1 MSSRTV
7 IFDAFGTVV
16 RISRR
21 TNPYRL
27 LLREGIKQGR
37 HPHPDDARHI
47 MTLNL
52 DLQGAA
58 EHLGIRLSLSRM
70 EEIETALQAE
80 LDSVE
85 AYPDAIQAITT
96 FQKRGF
102 ALGICSNLAKPYGA
116 AVKRL
121 FPKMDAYAF
130 SFEVGAA
137 KPDPR
142 IYKALLQ
149 MIDAM
154 PGQSAVAIDS
164 RVWMVGDSVRCD
176 RDGARAVGIK
186 GHYLDRSGVSSIQDL
201 VQFADLIVE

>member
-16 RISRR
+16 RIRRR
-21 TNPYRL
+21 TSPYRL

-37 HPHPDDARHI
+37 HPHPSDAHHI

-52 DLQGAA
+52 DLQGVA
-58 EHLGIRLSLSRM
+58 EHLGIYPSQSRM
-70 EEIETALQAE
+70 NEIETALQAE
-80 LDSVE
+80 LDSIE
-85 AYPDAIQAITT
+85 AYPDAIKAIAML
-96 FQKRGF
+96 QERGF
-102 ALGICSNLAKPYGA
+102 ALGICSNLAKPYGV
-116 AVKRL
+116 AVKQL
-121 FPKMDAYAF
+121 FPSMDAYAF

-149 MIDAM
+149 MIDAR
-154 PGQSAVAIDS
+154 PGQSAVATDS
-164 RVWMVGDSVRCD
+164 RVWMVGDSARCD

>member
-1 MSSRTV
+1 MMTKTA

-16 RISRR
+16 RIGRR
-21 TNPYRL
+21 THPYRK

-37 HPHPDDARHI
+37 RPYPGDGHLI

-52 DLQGAA
+52 DMQGVA
-58 EHLGIRLSLSRM
+58 EHLGIYPSQPRM

-80 LDSVE
+80 LDSIE
-85 AYPDAIQAITT
+85 AYPDAIEAVAMLRE
-96 FQKRGF
+96 RGV

-121 FPKMDAYAF
+121 FPSMDAYAF

-142 IYKALLQ
+142 IYKAILE
-149 MIDAM
+149 MIDAR
-154 PGQSAVAIDS
+154 PGQSAVATDS
-164 RVWMVGDSVRCD
+164 RVWMVGDSARCD

-186 GHYLDRSGVSSIQDL
+186 GHYLDRSGASPIQDL
-201 VQFADLIVE
+201 VQFADLILE